1 MQASSVHVNE
11 MPCVRGKPPADPRK
25 NSKIPKKTQEHAPEK
40 VNAYHKEV
48 ICMKKPTKD
57 LLTPDEVAA
66 MLRIARK
73 TVVTMAREM
82 RIPCIRIGRFVRFD
96 HGEIQRWIDG
106 QRR

>member
-1 MQASSVHVNE
+1 M
-11 MPCVRGKPPADPRK
+11 
-25 NSKIPKKTQEHAPEK
+25 QEHAPEK

-48 ICMKKPTKD
+48 TCMKKRTID

-66 MLRIARK
+66 MLRVARK
-73 TVVTMAREM
+73 TVITMAREM

-96 HGEIQRWIDG
+96 HGEILRWIDG

>member
-1 MQASSVHVNE
+1 MH
-11 MPCVRGKPPADPRK
+11 CVYRKAARGSQNNLQNPK
-25 NSKIPKKTQEHAPEK
+25 KKTQESAPK
-40 VNAYHKEV
+40 KMNSYHKEV
-48 ICMKKPTKD
+48 MCMKKPTKE

-73 TVVTMAREM
+73 TVITMAREM

-96 HGEIQRWIDG
+96 HGEIQRWIDR